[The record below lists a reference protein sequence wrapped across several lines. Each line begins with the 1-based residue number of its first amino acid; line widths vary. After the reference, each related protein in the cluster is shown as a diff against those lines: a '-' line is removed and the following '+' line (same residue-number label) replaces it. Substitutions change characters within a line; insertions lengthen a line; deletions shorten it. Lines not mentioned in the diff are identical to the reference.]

1 MLRSGLRIGAALVA
15 LLANGCGTIAS
26 NKEEVGYWM
35 SGPVLD
41 VQGIGVI
48 SSDSVEGS
56 WNGEKCCLG
65 PVLVLVLVIDIP
77 ISFVAD
83 SIWWGI
89 VDPLSSLWASEKPP
103 APNARS
109 DSVVTAEP
117 TYPIAGGCGDVLAYA
132 ATADRLEYV
141 VVQLDRAKFD
151 LTDDRAVHDLSTAG
165 PSIQV
170 SLDRYSVAPEEPYCT
185 DVEPP
190 PGSEHRVMHWK
201 ATRGRLKM
209 VALDLLPELHSGK
222 TYRVRVRLE
231 EVEFMDVNGAV
242 MSRVAIEFESKVGG
256 MSG

>member
-1 MLRSGLRIGAALVA
+1 MNRTAQHAFFAVTA
-15 LLANGCGTIAS
+15 LLATACGTIGAT
-26 NKEEVGYWM
+26 KEGDGGWL
-35 SGPVLD
+35 SGPKLD
-41 VQGIGVI
+41 FEILGDINSEAKESGAKR
-48 SSDSVEGS
+48 ET
-56 WNGEKCCLG
+56 CCLY
-65 PVLVLVLVIDIP
+65 PMFIIIVVDIP

-89 VDPLSSLWASEKPP
+89 VEPLSNLGGSGESP
-103 APNARS
+103 APKARQ
-109 DSVVTAEP
+109 DSVDAAEP
-117 TYPIAGGCGDVLAYA
+117 THPIAGGCGDVLAYA

-165 PSIQV
+165 PSIQI

-201 ATRGRLKM
+201 ATRGRLKI
-209 VALDLLPELHSGK
+209 VALDPLPELYSGK

-231 EVEFMDVNGAV
+231 EVEFKDVNGAV
-242 MSRVAIEFESKVGG
+242 MSRGILEFESKVGG